1 MENSRRSQS
10 LLVSELNFLETRVLE
25 LQSLIDQSRRDQ
37 YQHDIA
43 QLAERNLASEIAS
56 PKCLNG
62 LSSARTGTI
71 RPNPKLPQRRMTSTK
86 TEDDFNSEESNAN
99 SDSGVDDF
107 ETCIYSEILEL
118 SAVPKLDLDLDIDLK
133 TPTKDV
139 EFINQPEP
147 AQVCASSNLP
157 KPVQKYS
164 KGRLPIELHSPAT
177 LLVAKLKKDFD
188 DFEILSPMAASS
200 TTKFT
205 YPRSLSSKPCQQE
218 PSPKTPICQTKEPP
232 AAKSRLK
239 TKIIQMFKT
248 KKPNQLKRS
257 ASTFDL
263 IRTYPLQFRF

>member
-10 LLVSELNFLETRVLE
+10 LLVSELSFLETRVLE

-37 YQHDIA
+37 YQNEIA
-43 QLAERNLASEIAS
+43 QLAERNLASEISS
-56 PKCLNG
+56 PRCLNG
-62 LSSARTGTI
+62 LSSARAGTT

-133 TPTKDV
+133 TPTKGT
-139 EFINQPEP
+139 EPTQNPEP
-147 AQVCASSNLP
+147 TAVCTPLNLP

-188 DFEILSPMAASS
+188 DFEILSPMATSS
-200 TTKFT
+200 TTKFI
-205 YPRSLSSKPCQQE
+205 YPKPSKPCQ
-218 PSPKTPICQTKEPP
+218 PKPDSKIPPCQPKESS
-232 AAKSRLK
+232 ASKSRLK
-239 TKIIQMFKT
+239 SKIIQMFKT

-263 IRTYPLQFRF
+263 IRSYPLQFRF

>member
-10 LLVSELNFLETRVLE
+10 LLVSELSFLETRVLE

-37 YQHDIA
+37 YQNEIA
-43 QLAERNLASEIAS
+43 QLAERNLASEISS
-56 PKCLNG
+56 PRCLNG
-62 LSSARTGTI
+62 LSSARAGMV

-133 TPTKDV
+133 TPTKGT
-139 EFINQPEP
+139 ETTQNPEP
-147 AQVCASSNLP
+147 TEVCTPLNLP

-188 DFEILSPMAASS
+188 DFEILSPMATSS
-200 TTKFT
+200 TTKFI
-205 YPRSLSSKPCQQE
+205 YPKPSKPCQSKPDLKIPPCQ
-218 PSPKTPICQTKEPP
+218 PKE
-232 AAKSRLK
+232 S
-239 TKIIQMFKT
+239 
-248 KKPNQLKRS
+248 S
-257 ASTFDL
+257 ASK
-263 IRTYPLQFRF
+263 

>member
-1 MENSRRSQS
+1 M
-10 LLVSELNFLETRVLE
+10 LVSELNFLETRVLE

-56 PKCLNG
+56 PQCLNG
-62 LSSARTGTI
+62 LARKNTI

-133 TPTKDV
+133 TPTKDAG
-139 EFINQPEP
+139 NQPETS
-147 AQVCASSNLP
+147 QVCTPLNLP

-188 DFEILSPMAASS
+188 DFEILSPMATSS

-205 YPRSLSSKPCQQE
+205 YPKSLPSKSCQQPCE
-218 PSPKTPICQTKEPP
+218 PETKLPTSETKEPP
-232 AAKSRLK
+232 VSKSRLK
-239 TKIIQMFKT
+239 SKLIQMFKT

-263 IRTYPLQFRF
+263 IRSYPLQFRF